1 MSRFSQASVMTDSGG
16 GSTNGVKV
24 DTEELLTL
32 GTYLSGAK
40 ESVEL
45 LMDALDTAMGGI
57 KSSWGDT
64 DGETFVTSFST
75 FITEAK
81 KIGDEINSLGT
92 FASGEAGKY
101 DTILQEALRLM
112 GGGE

>member
-1 MSRFSQASVMTDSGG
+1 MSMFNQMSVMTDSGG

-24 DTEELLTL
+24 DTEELSSL
-32 GTYLSGAK
+32 GTYLTGAK
-40 ESVEL
+40 ESLET
-45 LMDALDTAMGGI
+45 LMDALNTAMGGI
-57 KSSWGDT
+57 ASGWGDS
-64 DGETFVTSFST
+64 DGQELVTRFGD

-92 FASGEAGKY
+92 FATGEAGKY